1 MYARIYL
8 FVRIFHTFTI
18 SFTVVIRTH
27 LIQFTYVVFS
37 YTYGVIG
44 RQLLTIQYI
53 RMEVN
58 HWELACKNT
67 TNMVFVDV
75 SAFVLLS
82 VLLCRHFYTDASLQT
97 LFRFIKPGLC
107 HSFICQHFL
116 FNKFESSSH
125 CVFLLSFKMVLKCL
139 WFLYFSIFCV
149 VKSTYIYIYFSCNQ
163 SHSSRW
169 WFIRIQAIKKGVPTA
184 ISEII
189 NKSSKE
195 KSVQEKSVSL
205 FKIKKYVS
213 FYQAN
218 QKCYIIK

>member
-1 MYARIYL
+1 
-8 FVRIFHTFTI
+8 
-18 SFTVVIRTH
+18 
-27 LIQFTYVVFS
+27 
-37 YTYGVIG
+37 
-44 RQLLTIQYI
+44 
-53 RMEVN
+53 MEVN

-107 HSFICQHFL
+107 HSFIHFL
-116 FNKFESSSH
+116 FNKFESFSH

-139 WFLYFSIFCV
+139 WFFYFFVSSKALIF
-149 VKSTYIYIYFSCNQ
+149 IYFSCNQ

-189 NKSSKE
+189 NKSSRE
-195 KSVQEKSVSL
+195 KNVQEKSVSL
-205 FKIKKYVS
+205 SKIKKYVS